1 MTADLAAL
9 AQEAHEKTCPHFQ
22 ATRGNV
28 DKLDHGLGGGRAVAV
43 NSVIGPASAVAE
55 AERDRIRER
64 IGDVKADQRKR
75 RYLGSIVSFGWQPG
89 EDGGPCQRS

>member
-43 NSVIGPASAVAE
+43 NSVIGPAS
-55 AERDRIRER
+55 RPWP
-64 IGDVKADQRKR
+64 KR
-75 RYLGSIVSFGWQPG
+75 NAIEFVSA
-89 EDGGPCQRS
+89 SAM